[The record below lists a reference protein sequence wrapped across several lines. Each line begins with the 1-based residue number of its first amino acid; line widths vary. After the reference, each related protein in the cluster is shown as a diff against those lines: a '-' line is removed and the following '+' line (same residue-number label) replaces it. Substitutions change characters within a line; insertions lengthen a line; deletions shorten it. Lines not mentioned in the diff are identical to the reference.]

1 MTDETAVFVVD
12 DDELV
17 RRAVTRLLKL
27 DGYRVESY
35 PSPQAILEAGTADSA
50 ACLVLDLRMPG
61 LNGLELVEELRQR
74 GVSTPAVFITGHA
87 DVPTSVQAMKAGAV
101 EFLEKP
107 FDDKI
112 LLKAVRE
119 AVERDRT
126 ERIDR
131 EGLAD
136 IESRAKAL
144 TSREREVMNLVVQG
158 LLNKQIA
165 GQLGI
170 AEKTVKVHR
179 GRVMEKMEAGSLAE
193 LVRLAGRLGIGD
205 SG

>member
-1 MTDETAVFVVD
+1 MTVETAVFVVD

-61 LNGLELVEELRQR
+61 LNGLELVEELRRR
-74 GVSTPAVFITGHA
+74 GVATPAVFITGHA

-107 FDDKI
+107 FDDDA
-112 LLKAVRE
+112 LLEAVRE
-119 AVERDRT
+119 AVEIDRT
-126 ERIDR
+126 ERLDR
-131 EGLAD
+131 EGLAE
-136 IESRAKAL
+136 IESRAETL
-144 TSREREVMNLVVQG
+144 TSREREVMALVVQG
-158 LLNKQIA
+158 LLNKQVA

-193 LVRLAGRLGIGD
+193 LVRLAGRLGIP
-205 SG
+205 

>member
-1 MTDETAVFVVD
+1 MTVETAVFVVD

-61 LNGLELVEELRQR
+61 LNGLELVEELRNR
-74 GVSTPAVFITGHA
+74 GVSTPVVFVTGHA

-112 LLKAVRE
+112 LLKAVQE

-126 ERIDR
+126 ERLNR

-144 TSREREVMNLVVQG
+144 TSREREVMALVVQG
-158 LLNKQIA
+158 FLNKQVA

-193 LVRLAGRLGIGD
+193 LVRLAGRLGIP
-205 SG
+205 

>member
-1 MTDETAVFVVD
+1 MNDEIAVFVVD

-27 DGYRVESY
+27 DGYKVESY
-35 PSPQAILEAGTADSA
+35 SSPQAILEAGTADSA

-61 LNGLELVEELRQR
+61 LNGLELVEELRRR
-74 GVSTPAVFITGHA
+74 GVTTPVVFVTGHA

-107 FDDKI
+107 FDDDR

-119 AVERDRT
+119 AVDRDRT
-126 ERIDR
+126 ERIER
-131 EGLAD
+131 EDLAD
-136 IESRAKAL
+136 IESRVATM
-144 TSREREVMNLVVQG
+144 TSREREVMALVVQG
-158 LLNKQIA
+158 LLNKQVA

-170 AEKTVKVHR
+170 SEKTVKVHR
-179 GRVMEKMEAGSLAE
+179 GRVMEKMQAGSLAE
-193 LVRLAGRLGIGD
+193 LVRLAGRLGM
-205 SG
+205 S

>member
-1 MTDETAVFVVD
+1 MTVETAVFVVD

-61 LNGLELVEELRQR
+61 LNGLELVEELRNR
-74 GVSTPAVFITGHA
+74 GVSTPVVFVTGHA

-112 LLKAVRE
+112 LLKAVQE

-126 ERIDR
+126 ERLDR
-131 EGLAD
+131 EGLAE
-136 IESRAKAL
+136 IESRAETL
-144 TSREREVMNLVVQG
+144 TSREREVMALVVQG

-193 LVRLAGRLGIGD
+193 LVRLAGRLGIP
-205 SG
+205 

>member
-1 MTDETAVFVVD
+1 MSEGIAVFVVD

-27 DGYRVESY
+27 DGYKVESF

-61 LNGLELVEELRQR
+61 LNGLELVEELRRR
-74 GVSTPAVFITGHA
+74 GVTTPALFVTGHA
-87 DVPTSVQAMKAGAV
+87 DVRTSVQAMKAGAV

-107 FDDKI
+107 FDDEA
-112 LLKAVRE
+112 LLQAVRE
-119 AVERDRT
+119 AVEKNRT
-126 ERIDR
+126 ERVDR
-131 EGLAD
+131 EGRED
-136 IESRAKAL
+136 IEGRAASL
-144 TSREREVMNLVVQG
+144 TGREREVLALVVQG

-193 LVRLAGRLGIGD
+193 LVRLAGQIGIP
-205 SG
+205 